1 MNRWIASVLLVGA
14 VVAAARGADRQGV
27 PAAQPPGR
35 KVRLRKIVFS
45 SDRSGPWRIW
55 VAGESGS
62 PMRQL
67 TRAPEGASDVD
78 PSFSPDGKNVLF
90 TSTRGG
96 KAGIWRVPLVGGPP
110 TRICDGDQAEWAP
123 DGRRIALRRKDAVI
137 IRELKGGKEREVAGK
152 RSGLCSGPSWSPD
165 GKTIAFAA
173 RRGRANAIWLVPAV
187 AGPAEARKLYDKKG
201 ACEPHFSPDGK
212 RIVYETE
219 THICTV
225 GTDGRKNRLITYYG
239 GLQRYPRFSPDG
251 KQIIFCQGASTRGP
265 WELYVVPATGGP
277 PRKITDGGSD
287 MYPDWK

>member
-173 RRGRANAIWLVPAV
+173 RRGKIKTPADAQKLEPERLTV
-187 AGPAEARKLYDKKG
+187 AAALLCYQKGSPQEAWRKAGNDKL
-201 ACEPHFSPDGK
+201 
-212 RIVYETE
+212 R
-219 THICTV
+219 
-225 GTDGRKNRLITYYG
+225 NRLFEE
-239 GLQRYPRFSPDG
+239 LVR
-251 KQIIFCQGASTRGP
+251 QGHGSTL
-265 WELYVVPATGGP
+265 EAT
-277 PRKITDGGSD
+277 
-287 MYPDWK
+287 